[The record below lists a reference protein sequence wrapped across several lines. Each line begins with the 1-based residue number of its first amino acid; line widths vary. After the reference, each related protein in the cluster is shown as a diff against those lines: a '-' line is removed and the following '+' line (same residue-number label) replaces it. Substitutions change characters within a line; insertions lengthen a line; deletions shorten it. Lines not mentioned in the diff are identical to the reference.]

1 MCIKIFYI
9 SHNFSIIQYKVKNE
23 YSFSKRTKEIDKNK
37 ENIKDKAK

>member
-9 SHNFSIIQYKVKNE
+9 SHNFPLYSISLKMNIVLV
-23 YSFSKRTKEIDKNK
+23 RTKEIDKNK